1 MIRRFLLLFVVL
13 APSLGSLAC
22 AQPATQAATARAFPT
37 TQPFPGITYRH
48 DVRENPRLHMH
59 IVTVDLSHPDV
70 KLVVRPGGDDP
81 DDAGTWQTILK
92 PTSAI
97 AAREKLDIAVNGDF
111 FSAKDRLPLV
121 GAYFEGNWA
130 RVSGMAMSDGRLW
143 AAKGGRS
150 ALAVDAAGRVTIGPL
165 AAAPPNAKQIVGGG
179 SMVLVQGKVTI
190 GPDAPAPRTG
200 VGIDP
205 AGRRLVLLVVDGRR
219 PGYSAGISQ
228 RQLGEELLKLGCS
241 EGLNL
246 DGGGSTTLVMRDRE
260 TDQWQILNRPSD
272 GNDAPLPMSVERPVA
287 NVLGVIVESAER

>member
-1 MIRRFLLLFVVL
+1 MIRRLFLLFVVL

-48 DVRENPRLHMH
+48 EVREKPPLHMH
-59 IVTVDLSHPDV
+59 VVTVDLTHPDV

-81 DDAGTWQTILK
+81 DGAGPWQTILK
-92 PTSAI
+92 PTSTI

-111 FSAKDRLPLV
+111 FGAKDRLPLV
-121 GAYFEGNWA
+121 GSYFEGNWA
-130 RVSGMAMSDGRLW
+130 RVTGMAMSDGKLW

-150 ALAVDAAGRVTIGPL
+150 ALVVDAAGRVTIGPL
-165 AAAPPNAKQIVGGG
+165 AAAPPEARQIVGGS
-179 SMVLVQGKVTI
+179 SMVLVRGKVTI
-190 GPDAPAPRTG
+190 GADAPAPRTG

-205 AGRRLVLLVVDGRR
+205 AGRKLVLLVVDGRR
-219 PGYSAGISQ
+219 LSHSAGISQ

-260 TDQWQILNRPSD
+260 ADQWQLLNRPSD
-272 GNDAPLPMSVERPVA
+272 GHDAPLPMSVERPVA